1 MSNDFIHPI
10 IIWSLSW
17 WMLWGWWDRQ
27 MVYDPIG
34 RDVVC
39 LKSLWANN
47 GFEGFTVPC
56 LGYSIMS
63 L

>member
-1 MSNDFIHPI
+1 MSDDFIHPI

-27 MVYDPIG
+27 MVYGPIG
-34 RDVVC
+34 RDVVY

-47 GFEGFTVPC
+47 GF
-56 LGYSIMS
+56 
-63 L
+63 